1 VKQNVGLT
9 SPERITDAS
18 PPPPRRTV
26 WEAALEAWRSS
37 RLFTLVLLALALGLG
52 AYYRFHKLA
61 RWDMNGDEAVAWAA
75 AIKPAL
81 RQVTATFWRFEN
93 GGKLPLFHIALHEWV
108 RLFGDS
114 LFAMRAM
121 SAALGTLAILL
132 LFFAVREAGRSL
144 GGAAGAE
151 AGEVGGAFAAL
162 IYALN
167 LTILASDR
175 TAREFPLL
183 TVAELAQIIF
193 FLRAQRCGGW
203 INYLGVA
210 IFTAIMLP
218 TNYTASFLLA
228 AEALWLGGLLI
239 AGWVGSARARE
250 LAIFAPGFAVC
261 AGVAMLAPLLPG
273 IFATSR
279 QAVAAGAVGWI
290 KLQPIAWPYTVFRDV
305 VGKWRLF
312 ELFELLIVFG
322 LFWQWRSAGR
332 VAWAFLAVWM
342 LGPVLTVYLVTYLIQ
357 PMEFPRYVLI
367 AFVGLFAL
375 AGFGAGSVRSTA
387 VRIAIAAMIVH
398 LSVPLVDD
406 WFKALRDGAWRE
418 AAALAM
424 QNAGG
429 GKIAV
434 CPSYNLQVVRFYLP
448 VARRPAA
455 VGMDGEKCSSAP
467 VMILSGQ
474 GVMPDQEF
482 AAAQACY
489 PRLIARLQLVE
500 VRGR

>member
-1 VKQNVGLT
+1 VNQNVRLT
-9 SPERITDAS
+9 SPRRITDAS
-18 PPPPRRTV
+18 PPLPRRTV
-26 WEAALEAWRSS
+26 WEAAFAAWRSPRS
-37 RLFTLVLLALALGLG
+37 FSFILLALAVVLG
-52 AYYRFHKLA
+52 AYYRFHKLGQ
-61 RWDMNGDEAVAWAA
+61 WDMNGDEAVAWEAA
-75 AIKPAL
+75 TKPAL
-81 RQVTATFWRFEN
+81 RRVSATFWQLEN
-93 GGKLPLFHIALHEWV
+93 GGKLPLYHVALHEWV

-121 SAALGTLAILL
+121 SAALGTLAIVL

-144 GGAAGAE
+144 GGAAFVE
-151 AGEVGGAFAAL
+151 TGEVGGAFAAL

-167 LTILASDR
+167 LTVVGSDR

-183 TVAELAQIIF
+183 TAAELAQIIF
-193 FLRAQRCGGW
+193 FLRAHRCGW
-203 INYLGVA
+203 MNYLGIA
-210 IFTAIMLP
+210 IFTATMLP
-218 TNYTASFLLA
+218 ANYTACFLLA
-228 AEALWLGGLLI
+228 TEALWLGGLWA
-239 AGWVGSARARE
+239 AGWAGSARARE
-250 LAIFAPGFAVC
+250 LAVFAPGFAVC
-261 AGVAMLAPLLPG
+261 AGVAMLAPLLPE
-273 IFATSR
+273 IFASSR
-279 QAVAAGAVGWI
+279 QAVAAGAVDWI

>member
-1 VKQNVGLT
+1 VNQNVRLT
-9 SPERITDAS
+9 SPGRIADAS
-18 PPPPRRTV
+18 PPPPRPTV
-26 WEAALEAWRSS
+26 WGGALAAWRSS
-37 RLFTLVLLALALGLG
+37 RLFAFILLALAVALGT
-52 AYYRFHKLA
+52 YYRFHKLG

-81 RQVTATFWRFEN
+81 SRVTATFWRLEN
-93 GGKLPLFHIALHEWV
+93 GGKLPLYHVALHEWV
-108 RLFGDS
+108 TLFGDS
-114 LFAMRAM
+114 LLAMRAM
-121 SAALGTLAILL
+121 SASLGTLAIGL
-132 LFFAVREAGRSL
+132 LFLAVREAGRSL

-167 LTILASDR
+167 LTIVASDR

-193 FLRAQRCGGW
+193 FLRAQRRGGW
-203 INYLGVA
+203 MNYLGIA

-228 AEALWLGGLLI
+228 AEALWLGGLL
-239 AGWVGSARARE
+239 AVGWAGSARARE
-250 LAIFAPGFAVC
+250 LAIFGPGLAVC

-273 IFATSR
+273 ILATSR
-279 QAVAAGAVGWI
+279 QAVAGGAVNWI

-305 VGKWRLF
+305 VGQPQLF
-312 ELFELLIVFG
+312 YVFEILIAFG
-322 LFWQWRSAGR
+322 LLWQWRSAGR
-332 VAWAFLAVWM
+332 LAWAFLAVWM
-342 LGPVLTVYLVTYLIQ
+342 VGPVLTVYLVTYLIE

-367 AFVGLFAL
+367 AFVGMFAL
-375 AGFGAGSVRSTA
+375 AGFGAGSVRSTT
-387 VRIAIAAMIVH
+387 VRIAIAVMIVH
-398 LSVPLVDD
+398 LAAPLLRN
-406 WFKALRDGAWRE
+406 WFKALRDGAWQQ
-418 AAALAM
+418 ATALAV

-429 GKIAV
+429 GEIAV

-448 VARRPAA
+448 REKRSDA
-455 VGMDGEKCSSAP
+455 VGMDEKCSSAP
-467 VMILSGQ
+467 VMILSGR
-474 GVMPDQEF
+474 GVISDREF
-482 AAAQACY
+482 AAASSCY